1 MSCEFI
7 SELRRL
13 SKLSAEAVQNLD
25 HFDPLKKYMHITR
38 HTEIDFKQLLLKI
51 AEVNHKQLVLVCGS
65 AGDGKSHLL
74 SYLKYSEQ
82 DHILDSYTIINDATE
97 SDAPNQTAIETL
109 AERIVA
115 FRDDRL
121 NDGGREK
128 VVLAINLGMLNNFID
143 SEQGKYFGKLKQY
156 VLNNNIFSVAQPLP
170 FNKDEVFHHIDFS
183 NYQLYTLTADGARSD
198 YLTELFEKVFGN
210 NTCNPFYNTYINQG
224 STCPHHT
231 QCPVRHNF
239 EFLMKE
245 DVRKLLIQRIIE
257 VCIKDKLVI
266 TSRDILNFIF
276 DAVVS
281 PDFDEKKLWNLLSN
295 PAKFLETYIS
305 YTTPMLIF
313 ENRGTSS
320 LIDCMTENAAT
331 SDNIEKRDCDVLDFY
346 AADDITPIV
355 LSELNR
361 SEYSHILHS
370 ISLSAIDNGR
380 DPLKKYVYKFLR
392 NYKKLTD
399 SKELKA
405 DRLYLSFVQDLYHAY
420 AGNIK
425 HLKNLYSSVKHSI
438 YSWNGTYGTDLIC
451 IDDSSD
457 DYSILEQ
464 LNIKY
469 DVAQGSGDEEV
480 LQFAPVIMVRF
491 SNETKTEQ
499 VSFSIDYSLYRVI
512 MAMKDGY
519 CPTSQDRNVH
529 ADFSSGI
536 MALSEFGTK
545 KSRVYIVSKRKT
557 RNMKFLLE
565 ESDFGYSFKE
575 V

>member
-25 HFDPLKKYMHITR
+25 CFDPLKEYMHIIR
-38 HTEIDFKQLLLKI
+38 HTEIDFRKLLLKI
-51 AEVNHKQLVLVCGS
+51 AEVNHKQLVLMCGS

-74 SYLKYSEQ
+74 SYLKYSDQ
-82 DHILDSYTIINDATE
+82 DRILDSYTIINDATE

-109 AERIVA
+109 AERIAA

-128 VVLAINLGMLNNFID
+128 VMLAINLGMLNNFID
-143 SEQGKYFGKLKQY
+143 SKQGKYFSKLKQY
-156 VLNNNIFSVAQPLP
+156 VLNNNIFSVSQPLP
-170 FNKDEVFHHIDFS
+170 FNKDEVFQHIDFS
-183 NYQLYTLTADGARSD
+183 NYQLYTLTADGAKSD

-224 STCPHHT
+224 SNCPHHT

-239 EFLMKE
+239 EFLMKA
-245 DVRKLLIQRIIE
+245 DVRKILIQRIIE

-355 LSELNR
+355 SSVLNG
-361 SEYSHILHS
+361 SKYSDIMHS
-370 ISLSAIDNGR
+370 IGLSAIDNGR

-399 SKELKA
+399 SQELKA
-405 DRLYLSFVQDLYHAY
+405 DQLYLSFVQDLYHAY

-464 LNIKY
+464 LNIRY
-469 DVAQGSGDEEV
+469 DVAQGSGDDEV

-519 CPTSQDRNVH
+519 CPTSQDRNIH

-557 RNMKFLLE
+557 SNMKFLLE

>member
-65 AGDGKSHLL
+65 TGDGKSHLL
-74 SYLKYSEQ
+74 SYFKYSDQ
-82 DHILDSYTIINDATE
+82 DQILDSYTIINDATE

-109 AERIVA
+109 AERIAA

-183 NYQLYTLTADGARSD
+183 NYQLYTLTANGARSD

-210 NTCNPFYNTYINQG
+210 NTCNPFYNTYIYQG

-355 LSELNR
+355 LSELNG
-361 SEYSHILHS
+361 SEYSDILHS
-370 ISLSAIDNGR
+370 IGLSAIDNGR
-380 DPLKKYVYKFLR
+380 DPLKKYVYNFLR

-399 SKELKA
+399 SQELKA

-438 YSWNGTYGTDLIC
+438 YSWNGTYGTDLIR

-464 LNIKY
+464 LNIRY
-469 DVAQGSGDEEV
+469 DVAQGSGDDEV
-480 LQFAPVIMVRF
+480 LQFAPVIIVRF

-557 RNMKFLLE
+557 SNMKFLLE

>member
-109 AERIVA
+109 AERIAA

-224 STCPHHT
+224 STCPHHK

-355 LSELNR
+355 LSELNG

-370 ISLSAIDNGR
+370 IGLSAIDNGR

-545 KSRVYIVSKRKT
+545 KSRVYVVSKRKT
-557 RNMKFLLE
+557 SNIKFLLE

>member
-109 AERIVA
+109 AERIAA

-224 STCPHHT
+224 LTCPHHT

-281 PDFDEKKLWNLLSN
+281 PDFDEKKLWDLLSN

-355 LSELNR
+355 LSELNG
-361 SEYSHILHS
+361 SEYSDILHS
-370 ISLSAIDNGR
+370 IGLSAIDNGR

-399 SKELKA
+399 SQELKA

-464 LNIKY
+464 LNIRY
-469 DVAQGSGDEEV
+469 DVAQGSGDDEV
-480 LQFAPVIMVRF
+480 LQFAPVIIVRF

-557 RNMKFLLE
+557 SNMKFLLE

>member
-109 AERIVA
+109 AERIAA

-355 LSELNR
+355 LSELNG

-370 ISLSAIDNGR
+370 IGLSAIDNGR

>member
-109 AERIVA
+109 AERIAA

-210 NTCNPFYNTYINQG
+210 HTCNPFYNTYVTQG
-224 STCPHHT
+224 SICPHHT
-231 QCPVRHNF
+231 QCPIRHNF

-355 LSELNR
+355 LSELNG
-361 SEYSHILHS
+361 SEYSDILHS
-370 ISLSAIDNGR
+370 IGLSAIDNGR

-399 SKELKA
+399 SQELKA

-464 LNIKY
+464 LNIRY
-469 DVAQGSGDEEV
+469 DVAQGSGDDEV
-480 LQFAPVIMVRF
+480 LQFAPVIIVRF

-557 RNMKFLLE
+557 SNMKFLLE

>member
-109 AERIVA
+109 AERIAA

-281 PDFDEKKLWNLLSN
+281 PDFDEKKLWDLLSN

-355 LSELNR
+355 LSELNG
-361 SEYSHILHS
+361 SEYSDILHS
-370 ISLSAIDNGR
+370 IGLSAIDNGR

-399 SKELKA
+399 SQELKA

-464 LNIKY
+464 LNIRY
-469 DVAQGSGDEEV
+469 DVAQGSGDDEV
-480 LQFAPVIMVRF
+480 LQFAPVIIVRF

-519 CPTSQDRNVH
+519 CPTSQDRNLH

-557 RNMKFLLE
+557 SNMKFLLE

>member
-74 SYLKYSEQ
+74 SYLKYSDQ
-82 DHILDSYTIINDATE
+82 DQILDSYTIINDATE

-109 AERIVA
+109 AERIAA

-198 YLTELFEKVFGN
+198 YLTELFEKIFGN

-231 QCPVRHNF
+231 QCLVRHNF

-355 LSELNR
+355 LSELNG
-361 SEYSHILHS
+361 SEYSDILHS
-370 ISLSAIDNGR
+370 IGLSAIDNGR

-399 SKELKA
+399 SQELKA

-464 LNIKY
+464 LNIRY
-469 DVAQGSGDEEV
+469 DVAQGSGDDEV
-480 LQFAPVIMVRF
+480 LQFAPVIIVRF

-557 RNMKFLLE
+557 SNMKFLLE

>member
-25 HFDPLKKYMHITR
+25 HFDPLKKHMHITR

-74 SYLKYSEQ
+74 SYLKYSDQ
-82 DHILDSYTIINDATE
+82 DQILDSYTIINDATE

-109 AERIVA
+109 AERIAA

-198 YLTELFEKVFGN
+198 YLTELFEKIFGN

-355 LSELNR
+355 LSELNG
-361 SEYSHILHS
+361 SEYSDILHS
-370 ISLSAIDNGR
+370 IGLSAIDNGR

-399 SKELKA
+399 SQELKA

-464 LNIKY
+464 LNIRY
-469 DVAQGSGDEEV
+469 DVAQGSGDDEV
-480 LQFAPVIMVRF
+480 LQFAPVIIVRF

-557 RNMKFLLE
+557 SNMKFLLE